1 LAVSKIARFAD
12 NDKEDIVAL
21 ASLGLL
27 TAEALESRAVAAL
40 GGFVGGLGMLRLNIR
55 DAVALVKQHELA
67 AIAPTGGC
75 AG

>member
-1 LAVSKIARFAD
+1 
-12 NDKEDIVAL
+12 
-21 ASLGLL
+21 
-27 TAEALESRAVAAL
+27 
-40 GGFVGGLGMLRLNIR
+40 LNIR